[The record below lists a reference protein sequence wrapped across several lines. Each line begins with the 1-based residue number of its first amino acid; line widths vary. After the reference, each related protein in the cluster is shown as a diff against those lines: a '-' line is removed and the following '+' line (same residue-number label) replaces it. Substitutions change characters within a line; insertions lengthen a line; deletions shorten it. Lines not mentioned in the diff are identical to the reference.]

1 MCLRICVGLLY
12 FKNTS
17 ICACSLEVS
26 SNLRRY
32 FYFEDI
38 SCFQY
43 LYFISPGEALQGR
56 KNTEGHNIF
65 IREVECGV
73 YTEFHATHKR
83 WQLPE
88 T

>member
-1 MCLRICVGLLY
+1 MEPAVSLACVLEFVSVCCTL
-12 FKNTS
+12 KNTS
-17 ICACSLEVS
+17 ICACSLKVS

-56 KNTEGHNIF
+56 KITEGLNIF
-65 IREVECGV
+65 IREV
-73 YTEFHATHKR
+73 
-83 WQLPE
+83 
-88 T
+88 